1 MYCISCGANLPDNA
15 RYCAVCGAEVYNPAN
30 DADAVAEEPAAA
42 EVADAATEQPAQD
55 DAPAVESEQAS
66 DGETAA
72 VKGEP
77 AASEEAQRGKIRMKV
92 KNPALLQDSGPI
104 VLPEIGTSGPIDL
117 PEIGQSSAVSLPEID
132 PANPQSIPPREGGEN
147 DVSVSADVT
156 VALPRGPFKPS
167 YGPLSPSD
175 LFERDG
181 TTAKMPRIETAN
193 GEVLVS
199 GESEAKNFVQSNTIP
214 KRWTPLRVFALVVMV
229 LVAVALAIVAVHLY
243 GQRQQQPTVVT
254 TSASAPAVTSTSS
267 AEPPSTTVT
276 ESASTQQSEETRLAS
291 LYDGL
296 TAAYAAAD
304 TLNESLKD
312 VVDDYNTYYAASD
325 TSSRQAASDRCADLA
340 SQIAQAQADAT
351 AAMEQNACTEGTA
364 YYDQYQTQLRLLDLL
379 AQRVAPLTASW
390 ERSVASESPASD
402 ESYILEPL
410 TQVDSTSLAHE
421 FDDLYAS
428 SAPVEE

>member
-30 DADAVAEEPAAA
+30 AAEDAVEETAVDGVDAASEQQPAKEEGPAA
-42 EVADAATEQPAQD
+42 E
-55 DAPAVESEQAS
+55 
-66 DGETAA
+66 GEA
-72 VKGEP
+72 

-92 KNPALLQDSGPI
+92 KNPALLQDSGPL
-104 VLPEIGTSGPIDL
+104 VLPEIGTSGPLDV
-117 PEIGQSSAVSLPEID
+117 PEVSQSGPVSLPEID
-132 PANPQSIPPREGGEN
+132 PANPENIPPREGRED

-156 VALPRGPFKPS
+156 VVMPRGPFKPS

-175 LFERDG
+175 LFEPDG

-199 GESEAKNFVQSNTIP
+199 GDSEAKNFVQSNTIP
-214 KRWTPLRVFALVVMV
+214 KRWTPLRVFVLVAMV
-229 LVAVALAIVAVHLY
+229 LVAIALAIAAVQLY
-243 GQRQQQPTVVT
+243 SQRQQQPAVVT
-254 TSASAPAVTSTSS
+254 TSASASSEASTAATSTSAS
-267 AEPPSTTVT
+267 AT
-276 ESASTQQSEETRLAS
+276 ASSSSQQSEATRLTA

-296 TAAYAAAD
+296 TAAYAAAG
-304 TLNESLKD
+304 TLNESLKN

-325 TSSRQAASDRCADLA
+325 ASSRQAASDRCAELA
-340 SQIAQAQADAT
+340 AQIAQAQAAAT
-351 AAMEQNACTEGTA
+351 TAMEQHACTEGTA
-364 YYDQYQTQLRLLDLL
+364 YYEQYQAQLRMLDLL

-421 FDDLYAS
+421 FDDLYAA

>member
-15 RYCAVCGAEVYNPAN
+15 RYCAVCGAEVYNLAN
-30 DADAVAEEPAAA
+30 AADADVEAAAA
-42 EVADAATEQPAQD
+42 ESADAASEQPAED
-55 DAPAVESEQAS
+55 DAPAANEQPVEEES
-66 DGETAA
+66 AA
-72 VKGEP
+72 EGEP
-77 AASEEAQRGKIRMKV
+77 AVSEEAQRGKIRMKV

-104 VLPEIGTSGPIDL
+104 VLPEIGSSGPID
-117 PEIGQSSAVSLPEID
+117 LPEID
-132 PANPQSIPPREGGEN
+132 PANPQNIPPREGGADE
-147 DVSVSADVT
+147 VSVSADVT
-156 VALPRGPFKPS
+156 VAIPRGPFKPS

-193 GEVLVS
+193 GEVLVN
-199 GESEAKNFVQSNTIP
+199 GDSEAKNFVQSNTIP
-214 KRWTPLRVFALVVMV
+214 KRWTPMRVFVLVVMV

-243 GQRQQQPTVVT
+243 GQRQQQPSVVT
-254 TSASAPAVTSTSS
+254 TSASAPAVTSTSTS
-267 AEPPSTTVT
+267 EQSSTTAT
-276 ESASTQQSEETRLAS
+276 ASSSTQQSEETRLAS

-304 TLNESLKD
+304 TLNESLKN

-325 TSSRQAASDRCADLA
+325 ASSRQAASDRCADLA
-340 SQIAQAQADAT
+340 AQIAQAQTAAT
-351 AAMEQNACTEGTA
+351 TAMEQNACTEGTA
-364 YYDQYQTQLRLLDLL
+364 YYDQYQAQLRLLDLL